1 MTLRTLYHDHILL
14 NFDLNNTQKNRS
26 GSSLPGDKEAPICS
40 NLIVSKITRRTV
52 AGMENWISEQKI
64 GNISEKVQDKDIVS
78 IERICEVSCGLSFTI
93 SIDDLE

>member
-1 MTLRTLYHDHILL
+1 
-14 NFDLNNTQKNRS
+14 
-26 GSSLPGDKEAPICS
+26 
-40 NLIVSKITRRTV
+40 
-52 AGMENWISEQKI
+52 MENWISEQKI